1 MLQKVADRTKYIRIR
16 TWTHIFRSV
25 WRRIFV
31 ACCSWSEFGFGF
43 CFSHV
48 FYFVFVFCVF
58 YTGQMTDD
66 RWDDRDRGQGRT
78 DDTRQTVY
86 RRTGQC
92 IFGIN
97 VLLLCCCL
105 VPYECSEHVYI
116 HSFSSVN
123 VNMQLIV
130 LLLVALVAS
139 ASAFAPRTFAR
150 PQTAIVRLSIQSHP
164 LMIS

>member
-1 MLQKVADRTKYIRIR
+1 MLQKVADRTKFIRIR

-31 ACCSWSEFGFGF
+31 ACCSWSEFGF
-43 CFSHV
+43 CFSQV
-48 FYFVFVFCVF
+48 VFVFCVF
-58 YTGQMTDD
+58 YTGQMTDEMT
-66 RWDDRDRGQGRT
+66 DDRAGTGDRDGQMTHDRRCT
-78 DDTRQTVY
+78 D
-86 RRTGQC
+86 GQC